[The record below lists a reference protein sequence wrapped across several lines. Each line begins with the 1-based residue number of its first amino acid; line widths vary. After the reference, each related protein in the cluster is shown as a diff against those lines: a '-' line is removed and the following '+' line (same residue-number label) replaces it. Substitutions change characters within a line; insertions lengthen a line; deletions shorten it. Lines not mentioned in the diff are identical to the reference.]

1 MEGACED
8 GEQHSTMVE
17 VPDRRVRCSGSA
29 CLRPG
34 SPPHAMNWT
43 SEVAHLKLYGYPL
56 SIMYMYNPFVVETEG
71 NGKVSS
77 PRPLDTGGVAYN
89 RPNSSTP
96 GLASLRSTRAARR
109 KQALGQQDAIKRD
122 YAAWRGRPTNRTPPD
137 GS

>member
-1 MEGACED
+1 MFEAGLAAACHELDFRGGA
-8 GEQHSTMVE
+8 
-17 VPDRRVRCSGSA
+17 PKA
-29 CLRPG
+29 L
-34 SPPHAMNWT
+34 WI
-43 SEVAHLKLYGYPL
+43 
-56 SIMYMYNPFVVETEG
+56 SIKHYNPFVVETEG